1 MNDNAKV
8 FSLIEMREMMIDTS
22 DYQMMEEVGEFTG
35 TLEMKA
41 QGHKKSIRIFLSL
54 DDGRKIITPIFWW
67 QTYLGFYYMPIGTKL
82 RLFYSESSLN
92 KIYLE
97 KVEVI
102 GQDNEAKLKADLI
115 VAEALQKPDSEGYPK
130 LTEEHPFFGRL
141 RYFMADKSHWL
152 GTATD
157 LLNAMNDTATPPNTV
172 TKLLNKFSIDLY
184 FSDGIDVHFGL

>member
-1 MNDNAKV
+1 MDRN
-8 FSLIEMREMMIDTS
+8 
-22 DYQMMEEVGEFTG
+22 
-35 TLEMKA
+35 
-41 QGHKKSIRIFLSL
+41 
-54 DDGRKIITPIFWW
+54 
-67 QTYLGFYYMPIGTKL
+67 
-82 RLFYSESSLN
+82 
-92 KIYLE
+92 
-97 KVEVI
+97 
-102 GQDNEAKLKADLI
+102 NEAKLKADLI

-184 FSDGIDVHFGL
+184 FSDGIDVHFRRTNRKRIIELYRYRRNDKRELRDRFVYSSRMNGKS

>member
-54 DDGRKIITPIFWW
+54 DDGRKVITPIFWW

-102 GQDNEAKLKADLI
+102 GQE
-115 VAEALQKPDSEGYPK
+115 Q
-130 LTEEHPFFGRL
+130 
-141 RYFMADKSHWL
+141 
-152 GTATD
+152 
-157 LLNAMNDTATPPNTV
+157 
-172 TKLLNKFSIDLY
+172 
-184 FSDGIDVHFGL
+184 

>member
-22 DYQMMEEVGEFTG
+22 DYQ
-35 TLEMKA
+35 EMKA
-41 QGHKKSIRIFLSL
+41 QGHKKSIRIFLTL

-102 GQDNEAKLKADLI
+102 GQE
-115 VAEALQKPDSEGYPK
+115 Q
-130 LTEEHPFFGRL
+130 
-141 RYFMADKSHWL
+141 
-152 GTATD
+152 
-157 LLNAMNDTATPPNTV
+157 
-172 TKLLNKFSIDLY
+172 
-184 FSDGIDVHFGL
+184 

>member
-22 DYQMMEEVGEFTG
+22 DYQM
-35 TLEMKA
+35 KA
-41 QGHKKSIRIFLSL
+41 QGHKKSIRIFLTL

-102 GQDNEAKLKADLI
+102 GQE
-115 VAEALQKPDSEGYPK
+115 Q
-130 LTEEHPFFGRL
+130 
-141 RYFMADKSHWL
+141 
-152 GTATD
+152 
-157 LLNAMNDTATPPNTV
+157 
-172 TKLLNKFSIDLY
+172 
-184 FSDGIDVHFGL
+184 

>member
-1 MNDNAKV
+1 MDRN
-8 FSLIEMREMMIDTS
+8 
-22 DYQMMEEVGEFTG
+22 
-35 TLEMKA
+35 
-41 QGHKKSIRIFLSL
+41 
-54 DDGRKIITPIFWW
+54 
-67 QTYLGFYYMPIGTKL
+67 
-82 RLFYSESSLN
+82 
-92 KIYLE
+92 
-97 KVEVI
+97 
-102 GQDNEAKLKADLI
+102 NEAKLKADLI

-184 FSDGIDVHFGL
+184 FSDGIDVHFRRTNRKRIIELYRYRRNDKRELRDRFVYSSRMNDKS